1 MTNPEITLRS
11 GHRIGALVHAGAFDK
26 NVRILIDDLDVCLVS
41 RGVLLDADGW
51 RTDRWK
57 PAEIDWSA
65 CGDRAID
72 FAEAMAVVLVLGA
85 RIARDLD
92 ASVGA
97 QGDDVDQHALESIV
111 CRHMRRIPRR
121 GRARRPE
128 GDPGRRCEPH
138 ARAENHSS
146 PLART

>member
-26 NVRILIDDLDVCLVS
+26 NVRILIDDLDVCLVN
-41 RGVLLDADGW
+41 RGARYDAEGW
-51 RTDRWK
+51 RA
-57 PAEIDWSA
+57 AEINWSA
-65 CGDRAID
+65 CGDRAVD
-72 FAEAMAVVLVLGA
+72 FAEAMAQVLVLGA

-92 ASVGA
+92 APVGA
-97 QGDDVDQHALESIV
+97 QFDDVDQHALESIV

-121 GRARRPE
+121 GRARRPV
-128 GDPGRRCEPH
+128 GDPRGRGRTRG
-138 ARAENHSS
+138 AGRIHSN